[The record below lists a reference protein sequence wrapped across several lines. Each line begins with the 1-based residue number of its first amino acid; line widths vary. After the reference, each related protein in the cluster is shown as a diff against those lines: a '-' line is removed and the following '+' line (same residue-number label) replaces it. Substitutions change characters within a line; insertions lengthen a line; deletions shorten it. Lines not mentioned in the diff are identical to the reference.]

1 MAITQNHC
9 HLTKP
14 HVRECKT
21 VLDSGFHV
29 VDSGFQVLN
38 FGFFVSGTGIPDC
51 NRKGDSGFLE
61 LYSGLHEHRI
71 PDSTNKISRIPDFT
85 SKYIQN
91 CRIRIPLHEVKL
103 LIFASKR
110 DA

>member
-1 MAITQNHC
+1 MFIVITQNLC

-61 LYSGLHEHRI
+61 LYSGLHEPRI
-71 PDSTNKISRIPDFT
+71 PDST
-85 SKYIQN
+85 SKYSQN

-103 LIFASKR
+103 LIFASNR
-110 DA
+110 DE